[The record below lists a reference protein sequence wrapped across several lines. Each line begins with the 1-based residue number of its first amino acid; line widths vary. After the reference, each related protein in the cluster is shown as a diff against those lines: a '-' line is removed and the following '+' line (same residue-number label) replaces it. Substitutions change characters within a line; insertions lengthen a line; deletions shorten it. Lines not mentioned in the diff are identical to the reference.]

1 MFFSIQNADCSGL
14 PQSAQEIATHSGQ
27 SIRAFRKFARI
38 RTLRTRFPT
47 FHLSAVINLLL
58 FVGVVVI
65 VGVVVVAVHPL
76 ARSKLS
82 KLPLR
87 TNLLK
92 NSFLKF
98 VSHPLSLRTPIL
110 INVSN
115 KGSVGTKGREFS
127 VTRWRDFL
135 FHIWPFG

>member
-27 SIRAFRKFARI
+27 SIRAFRKIARI

-58 FVGVVVI
+58 FVVVVVT
-65 VGVVVVAVHPL
+65 VGVVVVVVVPL